1 MIFPRAHFN
10 NKSPLSLFSDFL
22 YYLLFSCGWVVV
34 VVSPLKI
41 MLRERNSV
49 LLQIFRNF
57 LCQGSGRRKKIIYS
71 VEMRSLR
78 LQKPNPLLAK
88 IRGKLAVWGSETT
101 RLQKG
106 SSSKKVKRNY
116 YTDFEI
122 DGENH
127 LKYLAYFILRVALP
141 SCSINAAWY

>member
-41 MLRERNSV
+41 MLRERNSSV

-57 LCQGSGRRKKIIYS
+57 LCQGSGRRKKNNLLCGNAISQTSKTQSTSCENTWKIS
-71 VEMRSLR
+71 GLR
-78 LQKPNPLLAK
+78 LRNNEATKRIKFKEGQTKLLH
-88 IRGKLAVWGSETT
+88 RF
-101 RLQKG
+101 
-106 SSSKKVKRNY
+106 RN
-116 YTDFEI
+116 
-122 DGENH
+122 
-127 LKYLAYFILRVALP
+127 RR
-141 SCSINAAWY
+141 